1 MKEKKTFIKLK
12 DQTSLS
18 LSLNY
23 SYAILNHPLEL
34 KNNKDPILQLINNY
48 EDILNIMQQD
58 QKGKITKFFYFNKKT
73 VHKIL
78 FEKNEVIHLNYNSKN
93 KNLEFYFYLTL
104 LIRENPNILNYEY
117 DEEYLMELNKENQN
131 EINTNKLNKIIKAK
145 FIIELTQEYKLDF
158 DFFDNDKGKEL
169 DDIINTNLNII
180 KNNINIFSDL
190 NINLDINKIILFPID
205 KIYNEIIFGL
215 IKSKKF
221 DKFKYINDII
231 KQLDLVEIDITEF
244 MYNNLEEFLNDK
256 KNELII
262 NEYIIKEEKD
272 LNDNLKINF
281 CYFLIKYF
289 YKNDYFISNSKF
301 ISSLKENLKNLFN
314 INKNA
319 LANIEDNK
327 YKKIRYILD
336 ILYLK
341 PKRYIKNNLK
351 PFYDNFITAQGVF
364 EKEKKENENN
374 KDENKKKD
382 SDIEHKELNIIEL
395 INQVFNVE
403 EFKNVFIDI
412 MEKEKDY
419 FNKNDLNS
427 LWELL
432 SVNEEENIYRDKFE
446 KILQNFSK
454 NIKSLENIKELNEDL
469 LNDKL
474 FKFYT
479 LDEDET
485 LREIENTVEKNSN
498 IPGNENL
505 ATKFEEC
512 FEDNK

>member
-78 FEKNEVIHLNYNSKN
+78 YEKNEVIHLNYNSKN

-117 DEEYLMELNKENQN
+117 DEKYIMELNKEIKKD
-131 EINTNKLNKIIKAK
+131 INNNKLNKIIKAK

-169 DDIINTNLNII
+169 DVIINSNVNII
-180 KNNINIFSDL
+180 KNNINFFSDL
-190 NINLDINKIILFPID
+190 NVNLDINKIILFPID
-205 KIYNEIIFGL
+205 KIYNEIIYGL

-221 DKFKYINDII
+221 NDFGYINDII
-231 KQLDLVEIDITEF
+231 KQLDLEEIDITEF
-244 MYNNLEEFLNDK
+244 MYNNLEEFLNNK
-256 KNELII
+256 ENELII
-262 NEYIIKEEKD
+262 NEYVINEEKD
-272 LNDNLKINF
+272 LKDNLKMNF
-281 CYFLIKYF
+281 SYFLIKY
-289 YKNDYFISNSKF
+289 YLKNDYYINNSKF
-301 ISSLKENLKNLFN
+301 ISALKESLKNILN

-319 LANIEDNK
+319 LTNIEDNK

-341 PKRYIKNNLK
+341 PKKIIKNNLK
-351 PFYDNFITAQGVF
+351 TYFNNFIKEQRDL
-364 EKEKKENENN
+364 EKKNKENEIN
-374 KDENKKKD
+374 KDKNKKKEP
-382 SDIEHKELNIIEL
+382 DIEHKELIIIEL
-395 INQVFNVE
+395 LNQVFNVE
-403 EFKNVFIDI
+403 EFKNIMIDI
-412 MEKEKDY
+412 IEKEKEKL
-419 FNKNDLNS
+419 NKNDLNS

-432 SVNEEENIYRDKFE
+432 SVNEEDNIYKDKFE
-446 KILQNFSK
+446 KILLYFSK
-454 NIKSLENIKELNEDL
+454 NIKSIENIKELNENVI
-469 LNDKL
+469 NDKL

-479 LDEDET
+479 IDDDKI
-485 LREIENTVEKNSN
+485 LREIENRLENDDY
-498 IPGNENL
+498 ILDENL
-505 ATKFEEC
+505 VTKFDEC
-512 FEDNK
+512 FEKLNK

>member
-1 MKEKKTFIKLK
+1 
-12 DQTSLS
+12 
-18 LSLNY
+18 
-23 SYAILNHPLEL
+23 
-34 KNNKDPILQLINNY
+34 
-48 EDILNIMQQD
+48 
-58 QKGKITKFFYFNKKT
+58 
-73 VHKIL
+73 
-78 FEKNEVIHLNYNSKN
+78 
-93 KNLEFYFYLTL
+93 
-104 LIRENPNILNYEY
+104 
-117 DEEYLMELNKENQN
+117 
-131 EINTNKLNKIIKAK
+131 
-145 FIIELTQEYKLDF
+145 
-158 DFFDNDKGKEL
+158 
-169 DDIINTNLNII
+169 
-180 KNNINIFSDL
+180 
-190 NINLDINKIILFPID
+190 
-205 KIYNEIIFGL
+205 
-215 IKSKKF
+215 
-221 DKFKYINDII
+221 
-231 KQLDLVEIDITEF
+231 

-289 YKNDYFISNSKF
+289 YKNDYFINNSKF

-341 PKRYIKNNLK
+341 PKKYIKNNLK

-364 EKEKKENENN
+364 EKEKNENN

-485 LREIENTVEKNSN
+485 LREIENIVEKDGGVR
-498 IPGNENL
+498 GNENL

-512 FEDNK
+512 FEDIK